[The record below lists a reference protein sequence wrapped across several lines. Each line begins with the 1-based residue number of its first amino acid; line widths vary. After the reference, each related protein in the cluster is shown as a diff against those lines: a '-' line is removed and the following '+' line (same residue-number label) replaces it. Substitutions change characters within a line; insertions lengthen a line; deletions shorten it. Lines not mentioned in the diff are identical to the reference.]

1 MKRNAKVIGIVAA
14 GIVIVAALG
23 FVVARSGPALG
34 QSLTIGYVDMVR
46 AVDAHPRK
54 ASAEGAL
61 KEYAQAQIAE
71 VQQRL
76 KGASAGQQDEI
87 RRQVNT
93 QLLKKRQEL
102 IGGLEKDIRAAV
114 EKVAKEQGISIV
126 VNREVIL
133 YGGVDLTDQVIK
145 AIGGK

>member
-1 MKRNAKVIGIVAA
+1 MKWNARLIGIVAA
-14 GIVIVAALG
+14 GVVIVAALG

-46 AVDAHPRK
+46 ALDAHPRK
-54 ASAEGAL
+54 ASAESAL

-87 RRQVNT
+87 RRQVNAE
-93 QLLKKRQEL
+93 LIKKRQEL

-114 EKVAKEQGISIV
+114 EKVAKAQGISIV
-126 VNREVIL
+126 LSREVVL
-133 YGGVDLTDQVIK
+133 YGGVDITDQVIK
-145 AIGGK
+145 AIGRK